1 MKLNLAREFL
11 LKPLNTVI
19 GVVGRKQSAPI
30 LSNILFAIRDN
41 TLTLTGSDSEIEL
54 TGNNAMVHDSQENV
68 TITLPGRKLME
79 ICRSLPEDASIEL
92 YRDKEAMILRSG
104 KSRFRLATLPADHF
118 PKLAAQNNE
127 LSFVMPQFE
136 LKALL
141 QRTAFTIAQQELRYY
156 LNGLLLEITPD
167 KVNAVATD
175 GHRLSLSSA
184 KVDTA
189 SKEKTQAIV
198 PRKTVLELLRL
209 LENGE
214 QSAGITLGKGQIS
227 ITTDNFT
234 LSSKLIEGKFPD
246 YQRVIPT
253 HNKKTVVFEKDAIK
267 QALARAAIFCS
278 EQNKSV
284 RFKLSNN
291 LLNISLNGLGQE
303 SSEEDMEI
311 EFSGEA
317 LDIAFNVVYLLD
329 VLNTISDNQVKFIFG
344 DSNGSIIL
352 EEVNNPHNSL
362 YVIMPVRL

>member
-1 MKLNLAREFL
+1 MKLNLARETL

-19 GVVGRKQSAPI
+19 GVVGRKQSAPV
-30 LSNILFAIRDN
+30 LSNVLLVIEDN
-41 TLTLTGSDSEIEL
+41 DLTLTGSDSEIEL
-54 TGNNAMVHDSQENV
+54 TGNNPFVNEQKTSAS
-68 TITLPGRKLME
+68 ITLPGRKLME

-118 PKLAAQNNE
+118 PKLSPQGNQ

-141 QRTAFTIAQQELRYY
+141 QRTAFTIAQQELRHY
-156 LNGLLLEITPD
+156 LNGLLLEIEPD

-184 KVDTA
+184 KVNTA
-189 SKEKTQAIV
+189 SKEKVQAII

-214 QSAGITLGKGQIS
+214 ESVGITLGKGQIR
-227 ITTDNFT
+227 ITADNFT

-246 YQRVIPT
+246 YRRVIPT
-253 HNKKTVVFEKDAIK
+253 HNKSLIVFEKDAIK

-291 LLNISLNGLGQE
+291 LLNISLNGPGHE
-303 SSEEDMEI
+303 SSEEEMEI
-311 EFSGEA
+311 EFSEEP

-329 VLNTISDNQVKFIFG
+329 VLSAVSDNQIKFLFG
-344 DSNGSIIL
+344 DSNNSIIL